1 MNEGIVLGIDTTG
14 EYGSLALAE
23 GDAVIAQVLLHGT
36 DGHGHTL
43 FERIE
48 DLLTAHDL
56 QVKDIAL
63 FAAAKGPGSFT
74 GVRVGLTAAKALAAS
89 LGRPAAGV
97 SNLQALALL
106 GEGPRRAAV
115 LDARRNEI
123 YGAVYDDAGRLL
135 TAETVAP
142 FGEWLT
148 ALPDGD
154 ISFVFIDEE
163 PYLANLAASRFAS
176 AGRRSAGRALAGA
189 VARLGW
195 RQAGDPALL
204 DANYVR
210 KADAELFWV
219 DKNSRG

>member
-1 MNEGIVLGIDTTG
+1 VSAGLVLGIDTTG
-14 EYGSLALAE
+14 EYGSLALA
-23 GDAVIAQVLLHGT
+23 DCDMVIAEVLLHAI
-36 DGHGHTL
+36 DGHGHVL

-56 QVKDIAL
+56 KLGEVAL

-74 GVRVGLTAAKALAAS
+74 GVRVGLAAAKALAAS

-106 GEGPRRAAV
+106 GDGPRRAAV

-123 YGAVYDDAGRLL
+123 YGAVFDDAAGALSP
-135 TAETVAP
+135 ETVAP
-142 FGEWLT
+142 FGDWLG

-163 PYLANLAASRFAS
+163 PYLAALAASRFAS
-176 AGRRSAGRALAGA
+176 ARRKSAGRALAGA
-189 VARLGW
+189 VARLAW